1 MMVIV
6 KRSELIPGGRVAALD
21 VEVEQE
27 VETRGTAESLPEAE
41 GVVANGTSGVLT
53 ITTTDVEGGAMTI
66 ADVIATAGCLLVI

>member
-1 MMVIV
+1 MVIV